1 MRRGSWI
8 LAISGMMAL
17 HQNSFAADSVA
28 DESSGRTAIGTPRT
42 PATGKRPVKG
52 VEAPSNGRPK
62 NYYKELFGDET
73 PPAAPQTQPQTPVS
87 KAVSKP
93 ASQAAIKP
101 ISAAANPADKTADWA
116 DDHESVSTITPVQ
129 PAIAK
134 SPADKVPSA
143 EPSFDDLPVV
153 TGKASVTP
161 VRGARASGNVSQ
173 VGYDHP
179 AGKTQE
185 LQPMRADGRPKSA
198 PSLPEFDES
207 AAKVPRTKLGKNP
220 GATTRVK
227 PVSAEEPSPSLPTV
241 RTSVTSTPSA
251 ISTAPVVATPS
262 TGPVTS
268 QVTLEWVKRGEFN
281 VGQECQVELV
291 VKNAGSTTVNQ
302 LAIDAFFP
310 SNIRLIAAI
319 PTPESATDRLTWS
332 VDQLT
337 AGSEKSFTVKLI
349 PSKRGEI
356 GASAE
361 VRFTGTSSA
370 AFAVHEPML
379 KVAVKS
385 PSKEVMLGDPAS
397 QMITVTN
404 PGTGSV
410 HDVKIE
416 AKLSAGLEHPTREDQ
431 LVIDVGTVGPGET
444 RSYRLGLTAALGG
457 LQGVTVVATSSSDA
471 SSTDSVEFN
480 VIAPSLKITVDG
492 PAMRYKGRNA
502 KYTVTVTNDG
512 SLVNNNVRVSQTVA
526 AGFKFVSADHG
537 GKFDSSANNV
547 QWFIDRLAP
556 GESAQMICEMNSK
569 QIGQFSHVV
578 HVVSDAGVQADAEI
592 ETRVDGIASL
602 TMEIVDRDDPVE
614 VGAETAYE
622 IRVKNDG
629 SKLAAG
635 VVVTCDLPVGMEF
648 LSAEAPVDQVLEG
661 RQLIFKPIGQIAAG
675 GQTTIR
681 IAMKVGR
688 EGSHRLR
695 ARLTGGGLAEPIQ
708 LEEVTR
714 AYTD

>member
-28 DESSGRTAIGTPRT
+28 DQSSGRTAIGTPRT
-42 PATGKRPVKG
+42 PATGKRTVKG
-52 VEAPSNGRPK
+52 VEAQSNARPK

-73 PPAAPQTQPQTPVS
+73 LPAAPQAQPQTPVPKVAP
-87 KAVSKP
+87 KAVTKP
-93 ASQAAIKP
+93 V
-101 ISAAANPADKTADWA
+101 SAATNPADNTADWA
-116 DDHESVSTITPVQ
+116 DDHESVSTPTPAQ
-129 PAIAK
+129 PPIAK
-134 SPADKVPSA
+134 SRAEKVPSA

-153 TGKASVTP
+153 TGKASITP
-161 VRGARASGNVSQ
+161 VQGARSSGSVSQ
-173 VGYDHP
+173 VGYDQP
-179 AGKTQE
+179 AGKTQD

-198 PSLPEFDES
+198 PSLPEFDDS

-227 PVSAEEPSPSLPTV
+227 PVSAEETSPMLPTV
-241 RTSVTSTPSA
+241 RTSVASKAAAVSA
-251 ISTAPVVATPS
+251 APVAVAPS
-262 TGPVTS
+262 TGPVTA

-281 VGQECQVELV
+281 VGQECQVDLV

-310 SNIRLIAAI
+310 SNIRLIAAV

-356 GASAE
+356 GASAQ

-385 PSKEVMLGDPAS
+385 PSREVMLGDPAS

-431 LVIDVGTVGPGET
+431 LLIDVGTVGPGET

-480 VIAPSLKITVDG
+480 VIAPSLKIAVDG
-492 PAMRYKGRNA
+492 PALRYKGRNA

-526 AGFKFVSADHG
+526 EGFKFVSADHG

-556 GESAQMICEMNSK
+556 GESAQLICEMNSK
-569 QIGQFSHVV
+569 QIGQFSQVV
-578 HVVSDAGVQADAEI
+578 HVVSDAGVQAEAEI

-602 TMEIVDRDDPVE
+602 TMEVVDRDDPVE

-629 SKLAAG
+629 SKSAAG
-635 VVVTCDLPVGMEF
+635 VIVTCDLPVGMEF

-675 GQTTIR
+675 DQATIR

-695 ARLTGGGLAEPIQ
+695 ARMTGGGLAEPIQ